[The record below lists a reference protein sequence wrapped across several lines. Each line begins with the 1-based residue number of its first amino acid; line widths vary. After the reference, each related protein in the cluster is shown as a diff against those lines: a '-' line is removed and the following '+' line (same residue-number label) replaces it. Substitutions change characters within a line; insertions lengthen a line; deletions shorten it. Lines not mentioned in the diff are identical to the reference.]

1 MRLFAAIGI
10 FLMLG
15 VTGLIALT
23 PIMDFATAGTLGTT
37 PQLVFDTFPFLFILM
52 AVFLITGAVVLAAR
66 TFFKGVRF

>member
-1 MRLFAAIGI
+1 M

-15 VTGLIALT
+15 VIGLAALT
-23 PIMDFATAGTLGTT
+23 PIMDFATAGTLGTNE
-37 PQLVFDTFPFLFILM
+37 QSVFDVFPFLFILM